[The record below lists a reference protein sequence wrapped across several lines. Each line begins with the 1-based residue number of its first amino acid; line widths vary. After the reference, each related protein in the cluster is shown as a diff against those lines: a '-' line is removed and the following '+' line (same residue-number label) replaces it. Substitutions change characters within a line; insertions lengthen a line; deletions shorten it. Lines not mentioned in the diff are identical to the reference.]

1 MFWRT
6 PNELQNPD
14 KVKRMKENQRDI
26 KVTSGMLKAWDAEM
40 ERLKKENEQLRQN
53 NKALGGELTYFKELS
68 AEYEDEINFKTR
80 QNNALKLR
88 CSSYSLRIG
97 KLETEI
103 ADMKFTQKMLN
114 SEEAGRAFARELL
127 GKPMTE
133 EELAIEAA
141 ENAYIPYVGDDF

>member
-1 MFWRT
+1 MT
-6 PNELQNPD
+6 
-14 KVKRMKENQRDI
+14 ENQRDI
-26 KVTSGMLKAWDAEM
+26 KVTSSMLQAWDAEM
-40 ERLKKENEQLRQN
+40 ERLKKENEQLKAD
-53 NKALGGELTYFKELS
+53 NKVLGDELTYFKELS
-68 AEYEDEINFKTR
+68 VEYEDEINFKTR

-141 ENAYIPYVGDDF
+141 ENAHVPYNGDDF